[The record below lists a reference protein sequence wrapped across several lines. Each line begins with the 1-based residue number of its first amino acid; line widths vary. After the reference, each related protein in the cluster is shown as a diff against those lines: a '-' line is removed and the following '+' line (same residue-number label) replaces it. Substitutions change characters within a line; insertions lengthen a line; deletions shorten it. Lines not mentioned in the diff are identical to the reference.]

1 MFRLSTKVFVVYR
14 KFRLST
20 NISFCLQKVPFV
32 YKSFCCL
39 QKVSFVHKHFL
50 LSTKSSVCLQKFL
63 LSTESFVCPQ
73 TFPFVYKKFLLSTK
87 SFVCPQTF
95 PFVYKCS
102 CCLHKFLFAHK
113 KFLWKKKFLLSTKSY
128 ICLQKVPSVNKKF
141 RLSTKSYVCLEK
153 APLSAKHSSV
163 KFGSPRES
171 AITCDEMPRKTLLWC
186 TFFRDCHH
194 LQCRKKMCWVI
205 IGYFHPPPHV
215 TDLPHILT
223 PYWAYRLELRRT
235 CSFSYFRKKCEN
247 TKFRLLPPKAI

>member
-20 NISFCLQKVPFV
+20 NISFCLLKVPFV
-32 YKSFCCL
+32 YR
-39 QKVSFVHKHFL
+39 
-50 LSTKSSVCLQKFL
+50 
-63 LSTESFVCPQ
+63 
-73 TFPFVYKKFLLSTK
+73 KFLLSTK

-128 ICLQKVPSVNKKF
+128 ICLQKVPSVYKKF

-205 IGYFHPPPHV
+205 IGYFHPPPPCDWPPAHFN
-215 TDLPHILT
+215 TILSISIGVET
-223 PYWAYRLELRRT
+223 NM
-235 CSFSYFRKKCEN
+235 FVFV
-247 TKFRLLPPKAI
+247 F